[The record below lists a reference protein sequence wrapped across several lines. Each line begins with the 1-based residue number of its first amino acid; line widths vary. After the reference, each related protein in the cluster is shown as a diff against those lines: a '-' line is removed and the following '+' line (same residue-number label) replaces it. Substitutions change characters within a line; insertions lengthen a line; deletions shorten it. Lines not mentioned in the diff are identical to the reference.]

1 MTAATPS
8 EAHSGRPNTA
18 EKPLPVSLRDLRHE
32 KGLSLTEAA
41 GRIGMHKGRLSEL
54 ETGVRG
60 PSWEELE
67 RLTQFFNTPLNV
79 RFSIVASMAE
89 DA

>member
-8 EAHSGRPNTA
+8 EARSGRPNTV

-41 GRIGMHKGRLSEL
+41 VRAGLHKGRLSEL
-54 ETGVRG
+54 ERGDRAATRHEIAALEQTYGVGLR
-60 PSWEELE
+60 
-67 RLTQFFNTPLNV
+67 V
-79 RFSIVASMAE
+79 VHAIVVDEGEKA
-89 DA
+89 